1 LGGSGGPP
9 SEGKP
14 LSASGPP
21 SGGGPPGGGG
31 GEFMI
36 RGISVFFYAP

>member
-14 LSASGPP
+14 LNASGPP

-31 GEFMI
+31 GKFLI